1 MVSSQKKTKGRR
13 NQRLIKTRTSNKDGE
28 YNDQS
33 KNHEKQL
40 IFHNSKPINSGNPI
54 NGGNPINSGCLGRV
68 RNSYSTSDLR
78 RVIVKRHDNH
88 RI

>member
-33 KNHEKQL
+33 KNHEKLL
-40 IFHNSKPINSGNPI
+40 IFHNSKPINS
-54 NGGNPINSGCLGRV
+54 GNPINSGCLGRV